1 MAQEQ
6 VLPMATDIAEEQLSV
21 AGPWLLMWW
30 RFRKHRVAMA
40 SVVVIALFYTV
51 AILANFLSSAQPVTT
66 DERYNYVPPQTIHW
80 FDDGWIRPYVHDITS
95 ELDLN
100 TFKKQYDVD
109 TEVKYPVRFFGHGY
123 EYTFLG
129 LITTTRH
136 LMIVDTP
143 EGPRAPFI
151 IGGDAFGRDLLSRIL
166 HGTRISLT
174 IGLAGVSISIVLGV
188 ALGGLSGFY
197 GGMIDTVV
205 QRLIEILRSI
215 PTIPLWLALAASL
228 PRDWSIMRIYL
239 AITVILSL
247 YAWTELARVVR
258 GRFLAM
264 REEDFIMAAKLAGA
278 SDSRIIFRHMVPNFA
293 SHLIAAATLA
303 VPFMILSE
311 TALSFLGLGLV
322 PPAISW
328 GVLLKSAQNVQTVAL
343 YPWLMLI
350 AAPVII
356 AVLAFNFVGDG
367 LRDAADPYG

>member
-6 VLPMATDIAEEQLSV
+6 AISGIAAVDEEKLSI
-21 AGPWLLMWW
+21 AGPWTLMWW
-30 RFRKHRVAMA
+30 RFRRHKMAMA
-40 SVVVIALFYTV
+40 SVVIIALFYSV
-51 AILANFLSSAQPVTT
+51 AIFADFLSSDLPTRS
-66 DERYNYVPPQTIHW
+66 DEHFNYVPPQGIHW
-80 FDDGWIRPYVHDITS
+80 FDGGFNPHVYEITS
-95 ELDLN
+95 TLDLA
-100 TFKKQYDVD
+100 TFKKAYEVNE
-109 TEVKYPVRFFGHGY
+109 EVKLPVSFFGHGY
-123 EYTFLG
+123 EYKFLK
-129 LITTTRH
+129 LIKTDRH
-136 LMIVDTP
+136 LIVVETDD
-143 EGPRAPFI
+143 GPRAPFLL
-151 IGGDAFGRDLLSRIL
+151 GGDEFGRDLLTRIL

-174 IGLAGVSISIVLGV
+174 IGLVGVSLSIILGV
-188 ALGGLSGFY
+188 TLGGLSGFY
-197 GGMIDTVV
+197 GGIMDTVV

-228 PRDWSIMRIYL
+228 PRDWSINKIYL
-239 AITVILSL
+239 AITIILSL

-264 REEDFIMAAKLAGA
+264 REDDFIMAAKLAGA
-278 SDSRIIFRHMVPNFA
+278 SDVRIIFRHMVPNFA

-303 VPFMILSE
+303 VPFMIISE

-350 AAPVII
+350 AVPVIV

>member
-40 SVVVIALFYTV
+40 SVVVLALFYTV

-66 DERYNYVPPQTIHW
+66 NERYNYVPPQTIHW

>member
-6 VLPMATDIAEEQLSV
+6 AISGIAAVEEEKLSI
-21 AGPWLLMWW
+21 AGPWTLMWW
-30 RFRKHRVAMA
+30 RFRKHKMAMA
-40 SVVVIALFYTV
+40 SVVVITLFYLV
-51 AILANFLSSAQPVTT
+51 AIFADFLSSDLPTRS
-66 DERYNYVPPQTIHW
+66 DEHFNYVPPQGIHW
-80 FDDGWIRPYVHDITS
+80 FDGGFNPHVYEVTS
-95 ELDLN
+95 TLDLA
-100 TFKKQYDVD
+100 TFKKAYAVNE
-109 TEVKYPVRFFGHGY
+109 EVKLPVSFFGHGY
-123 EYTFLG
+123 EYKFLK
-129 LITTTRH
+129 LIKTDRH
-136 LMIVDTP
+136 LIVVETDD
-143 EGPRAPFI
+143 GPRAPFLL
-151 IGGDAFGRDLLSRIL
+151 GGDEFGRDLLTRIL

-174 IGLAGVSISIVLGV
+174 IGLVGVSLSIILGV
-188 ALGGLSGFY
+188 TLGGLSGFY
-197 GGMIDTVV
+197 GGIMDTVV

-228 PRDWSIMRIYL
+228 PRDWSINKIYL
-239 AITVILSL
+239 AITIILSL

-264 REEDFIMAAKLAGA
+264 REDDFIMAAKLAGA
-278 SDSRIIFRHMVPNFA
+278 SDVRIIFRHMVPNFA

-303 VPFMILSE
+303 VPFMIISE

-350 AAPVII
+350 AVPVIV

-367 LRDAADPYG
+367 LRDAADQYG

>member
-51 AILANFLSSAQPVTT
+51 AILANFLSSALPVTT